1 MENLNTKLYTMKN
14 TINKMKTE
22 LNSVHNKNTNYSFQ
36 DNKIQKKK
44 NFNSNNNNNNNYNNY
59 NNIIALQKKVKDNN
73 EFNSLFDSGKK
84 EENGKKKIKKSMSSH
99 FKYPIKTTKTG
110 NEISFYNKNLMAFT
124 NIQDEDYSTNRDKN
138 TTSNYSFLNFKKNIT
153 SKNINS
159 YRSNYSVDV
168 NKKKESKLYY
178 DYNKEIKN
186 GNYSSYYDINPN
198 NNHKIVEKIKNLLL
212 NSNINEIYYK
222 ANAFDE
228 NSNNLLKNYKRQ
240 YGTYNNNIED
250 FYFYLQQKIGRDYY
264 YKKELNL
271 YRQLCEKLIN
281 ISDKKDIEEIKTLVN
296 IQSKDKKNEN
306 YMRKIKKILNNM

>member
-44 NFNSNNNNNNNYNNY
+44 YFNSNNNNNNNYNNY

-138 TTSNYSFLNFKKNIT
+138 TSSNYSFLNFKKNIT

-168 NKKKESKLYY
+168 NKKKR
-178 DYNKEIKN
+178 IK
-186 GNYSSYYDINPN
+186 I
-198 NNHKIVEKIKNLLL
+198 
-212 NSNINEIYYK
+212 
-222 ANAFDE
+222 
-228 NSNNLLKNYKRQ
+228 
-240 YGTYNNNIED
+240 
-250 FYFYLQQKIGRDYY
+250 
-264 YKKELNL
+264 
-271 YRQLCEKLIN
+271 
-281 ISDKKDIEEIKTLVN
+281 
-296 IQSKDKKNEN
+296 
-306 YMRKIKKILNNM
+306 IL